1 MSYEKEKKINSCP
14 GHSYSY
20 AKICR
25 PDAAQER
32 RNTERADQVSGPVG
46 WAQVNCLNSDS
57 KKIVAVKIG
66 HGLTLWLIS

>member
-46 WAQVNCLNSDS
+46 WAPPRRFLVMLSQ
-57 KKIVAVKIG
+57 G
-66 HGLTLWLIS
+66 